1 MTFIVNCFPKS
12 RFGRPH
18 VQPEYH
24 DILPS
29 QPTIQNLLHVQ
40 MQIIKKQQQKNLL
53 YLLLML
59 LINKN
64 NFPSKHVEILEFAI
78 IKE

>member
-29 QPTIQNLLHVQ
+29 QPTIQNFLHVQ
-40 MQIIKKQQQKNLL
+40 MQIIKKQQQQQTLVFI
-53 YLLLML
+53 
-59 LINKN
+59 IN
-64 NFPSKHVEILEFAI
+64 VIT
-78 IKE
+78 

>member
-1 MTFIVNCFPKS
+1 MNDQGNKSSFSVTLMTFIVNCFPKS

-40 MQIIKKQQQKNLL
+40 MQIIKKQQQKKSLVFI
-53 YLLLML
+53 
-59 LINKN
+59 INVIN
-64 NFPSKHVEILEFAI
+64 
-78 IKE
+78 

>member
-40 MQIIKKQQQKNLL
+40 MQIIKKQQQKKPLVFI
-53 YLLLML
+53 
-59 LINKN
+59 INVIN
-64 NFPSKHVEILEFAI
+64 
-78 IKE
+78 

>member
-40 MQIIKKQQQKNLL
+40 MQIIKKQQQKKSLVFI
-53 YLLLML
+53 
-59 LINKN
+59 INVIN
-64 NFPSKHVEILEFAI
+64 
-78 IKE
+78 

>member
-29 QPTIQNLLHVQ
+29 QPTIQNFLHVQ
-40 MQIIKKQQQKNLL
+40 MQIIKKQQQQQTLVFI
-53 YLLLML
+53 
-59 LINKN
+59 INVIN
-64 NFPSKHVEILEFAI
+64 
-78 IKE
+78 